1 MSSQPTAE
9 FHVTDAYRYDR
20 RSAVRWV
27 LSHLWRAPLL
37 PIIFLVTTLGMAV
50 AQSLGALA
58 IGNAF
63 DTIASGADLG
73 LVTSVTLLVAA
84 AYVGYGACDII
95 NSLALR
101 IVGQRV
107 ERDTREE
114 LYIDL
119 LGKSP
124 TFHGRQRVGDLMAR
138 TTNDVQQ
145 IGLMIAPNLG
155 LIMESLL
162 ALLVPYVTI
171 MTIRFELLL
180 VPVLFLI
187 GFLVTLRQYSNSLEP
202 IAEAQRAQ
210 FGNLNARL
218 AESVTGVEVVQGFAQ
233 EAAEERRF
241 AKEARGFRDLFVRE
255 GEAQARYLP
264 LLVYGLMVGLAFG
277 HALLL
282 FQQGLLSVGQ
292 VIAYMALIETLRT
305 PIFFSL
311 TTFAQV
317 QLGLAGARRI
327 LDLIEAEDPAGAHAG
342 GHQANV
348 AGQITFEHVS
358 LTYGDAPVLRNLNL
372 TIQPGETVAIVGQT
386 GAGKTTLTKLV
397 NRTLD
402 ASQGR
407 VLVDGVDVREWSL
420 DSLRSQIG
428 AIEQDVFLFSRSIA
442 ENIAFGAREPV
453 TREQIE
459 AAATRAQAHGFIQ
472 ELPQGYD
479 TVIGERG
486 TTLSGGQRQR
496 IAIARAFLSDPRILI
511 LDDSTSALDSAT
523 EDEIQ
528 KAIHEILN
536 GRTTLLITHRLSQ
549 IRNADR
555 ILVMKNGEVIAQGS
569 HDDLMQ
575 QSPIYRR
582 IFARN

>member
-1 MSSQPTAE
+1 
-9 FHVTDAYRYDR
+9 
-20 RSAVRWV
+20 
-27 LSHLWRAPLL
+27 
-37 PIIFLVTTLGMAV
+37 
-50 AQSLGALA
+50 LA

-73 LVTSVTLLVAA
+73 LVMSVTLLVAA

-95 NSLALR
+95 NSMALR

-187 GFLVTLRQYSNSLEP
+187 GFLVTLRQYSSSLEP

-241 AKEARGFRDLFVRE
+241 TKEARGFRDLFVRE

-277 HALLL
+277 HALWL

-327 LDLIEAEDPAGAHAG
+327 LELIEAEDPAGAHAG
-342 GHQANV
+342 GHQAKLN
-348 AGQITFEHVS
+348 GQITFDNVTLS
-358 LTYGDAPVLRNLNL
+358 YGGTPVLRNLNL
-372 TIQPGETVAIVGQT
+372 AIQAGETVAIVGQT

-402 ASQGR
+402 ASHGR

-459 AAATRAQAHGFIQ
+459 AAAKRAQAHGFIQ

>member
-1 MSSQPTAE
+1 VSSQPTAE

-27 LSHLWRAPLL
+27 ISHLWRAPLL

-73 LVTSVTLLVAA
+73 LVMSVTLLVAA

-95 NSLALR
+95 NSMALR

-187 GFLVTLRQYSNSLEP
+187 GFLVTLRQYSSSLEP

-241 AKEARGFRDLFVRE
+241 TKEARGFRDLFVRE

-277 HALLL
+277 HALWL

-327 LDLIEAEDPAGAHAG
+327 LELIEAEDPAGAHAG
-342 GHQANV
+342 GHQAKLN
-348 AGQITFEHVS
+348 GQITFDNVTLS
-358 LTYGDAPVLRNLNL
+358 YGGTPVLRNLNL
-372 TIQPGETVAIVGQT
+372 AIQAGETVAIVGQT

-402 ASQGR
+402 ASHGR

-459 AAATRAQAHGFIQ
+459 AAAKRAQAHGFIQ